1 MNCRLFLARGKIDGM
16 TQSKIK
22 DFIKK
27 ETDIDLGHIQQ
38 IDIYDK
44 FSFLNVPFKDAE
56 VILQIF
62 KMKNKR
68 QPLVVQAKKR

>member
-1 MNCRLFLARGKIDGM
+1 M

-22 DFIKK
+22 DFIKQ
-27 ETDIDLGHIQQ
+27 ETNIDLGHIKQ

-44 FSFLNVPFKDAE
+44 FSFLNVPLRDAE
-56 VILQIF
+56 VILGIF